1 MSHEL
6 YKKYRPKLLKHLVGQ
21 EDAVQTLS
29 KLLAN
34 GFPHSLMLSGN
45 PGTGK
50 NTIAYILKEKLKC
63 EDMNFHYVNIGQK
76 RGIDQIRDIQ
86 EGMAFPPLGGKCRIW
101 FMDEFHAQT
110 ADGSSAMLEML
121 EDTPLFDYFII
132 ATSIPE
138 KVLKA
143 IRTRCTEI
151 KLKPIQPKILEGL
164 IKEVATKENK
174 RVTDKV
180 AAQAA
185 ELAEGSARKALVLL
199 EQVIDLETE
208 ADQLKQLLAEDTKKN
223 VADLCQA
230 LLKKADWRTV
240 AGIIKLMEDEP
251 ETIRRG
257 VLGYMSAVAVN
268 GYNKR
273 ALQVLSYFRDHW
285 YDCGRAGLIEN
296 CGKLCEK

>member
-6 YKKYRPKLLKHLVGQ
+6 YKKYRPKMLKQIIGQ
-21 EDAVQTLS
+21 DDAVQVLT
-29 KLLAN
+29 KLFAN
-34 GFPHSLMLSGN
+34 GFPHALLLSG
-45 PGTGK
+45 PSGVGK
-50 NTIAYILKEKLKC
+50 TTISRIAQKKLEC
-63 EDMNFHYVNIGQK
+63 MPEMFDEMDMASA
-76 RGIDQIRDIQ
+76 RGIDTIRDIQ
-86 EGMAFPPLGGKCRIW
+86 SNLGHHPLGGKCRIW
-101 FMDEFHAQT
+101 YLDEFHHATRDAMT
-110 ADGSSAMLEML
+110 ATLKML
-121 EDTPLFDYFII
+121 EDTPKHVYFIL
-132 ATSIPE
+132 ATTDPQ
-138 KVLKA
+138 KLLPT

-164 IKEVATKENK
+164 IKDIAAKENK
-174 RVTDKV
+174 RVTDSV
-180 AAQAA
+180 CSRIA
-185 ELAEGSARKALVLL
+185 EVAEGSARKALVLL
-199 EQVIDLETE
+199 EQIIDLETE
-208 ADQLKQLLAEDTKKN
+208 ADQLRQILSNDTKKN

-240 AGIIKLMEDEP
+240 AAIIKLMEDEP